1 MTRKW
6 KWKWKLEMQERS
18 ANEDADPAG
27 NRADCGGGLQRE
39 REREGDQK
47 RASVGAKKDTA
58 VLKDLARVFPPELK
72 KRARAE
78 AEQMQRFVEQ
88 LYERSGIPMSEE
100 ERSFLQSR
108 VQIFEPESEVQPAPE
123 EDAA

>member
-1 MTRKW
+1 MKMPTR
-6 KWKWKLEMQERS
+6 QEIERMVAEIYS
-18 ANEDADPAG
+18 ESES
-27 NRADCGGGLQRE
+27 E
-39 REREGDQK
+39 REIKSEQVWEQR
-47 RASVGAKKDTA
+47 KKDTD

-78 AEQMQRFVEQ
+78 AEQVRRFVEQ

-108 VQIFEPESEVQPAPE
+108 VQIFEPESEAQPAPE